1 MIEITFD
8 YQDEFN
14 ETKTVTVSNRN
25 FEKTKTIS
33 PLAILQL
40 EMQVKNLINQ
50 VTPCFGEIPQ
60 YGDVQ

>member
-14 ETKTVTVSNRN
+14 ETKTVTVSNRT

-40 EMQVKNLINQ
+40 ETQVK
-50 VTPCFGEIPQ
+50 T
-60 YGDVQ
+60 